1 MQLPDNPALYVAI
14 ALFVLI
20 ALAATRSPALR
31 RLLSLTFWLGSIAVM
46 TVLFTEQGRFHP
58 NIAAVLQRL
67 NLDPQEVVGE
77 EVRIRMSP
85 DGHFWV
91 RAVIGGQERRM
102 LVDSG
107 ATVTALSSETAT
119 SAGVQIREG
128 LTPVVM
134 QTANGATL
142 AQAATLDRL
151 TIGGIEARDLAIVVS
166 PSLGRVDILGMNFLS
181 QLASWRVEGRTMTL
195 VPKPAAP

>member
-1 MQLPDNPALYVAI
+1 MQLPDNPALYIAI
-14 ALFVLI
+14 ALFIAI
-20 ALAATRSPALR
+20 ALAASRSPLLK
-31 RLLSLTFWLGSIAVM
+31 RLLSLTLWLGSIAVL
-46 TVLFTEQGRFHP
+46 TVLVTEQGRFHP
-58 NIAAVLQRL
+58 NIATVLQRL
-67 NLDPQEVVGE
+67 NLDPQEVVGQ

-91 RAVIGGQERRM
+91 RAVIGGSERRM

-107 ATVTALSSETAT
+107 ATMTALSAATAA
-119 SAGVQIREG
+119 SAGVHIREG
-128 LTPVVM
+128 LTPIVM

-166 PSLGRVDILGMNFLS
+166 PSLGRVDILGMNFLT
-181 QLASWRVEGRTMTL
+181 QLASWRVEGRTLTL
-195 VPKPAAP
+195 TPKRAAA

>member
-14 ALFVLI
+14 ALFILI
-20 ALAATRSPALR
+20 ALAAARSPLLK
-31 RLLSLTFWLGSIAVM
+31 RLLSLTFWLGSIAIL
-46 TVLFTEQGRFHP
+46 TVIFAEQGRFHP
-58 NIAAVLQRL
+58 SVAALLQTL
-67 NLDPQEVVGE
+67 NLDPQEVVGR
-77 EVRIRMSP
+77 EVRIRMAP

-91 RAVIGGQERRM
+91 RAVIGGTERRM

-107 ATVTALSSETAT
+107 ATVTALSAETAT
-119 SAGVQIREG
+119 SAGVQIRQG
-128 LTPVVM
+128 LTPIVM

-142 AQAATLDRL
+142 AQAATLERL

-181 QLASWRVEGRTMTL
+181 QLQSWRVEGRTMTL
-195 VPKPAAP
+195 TPKPAAV